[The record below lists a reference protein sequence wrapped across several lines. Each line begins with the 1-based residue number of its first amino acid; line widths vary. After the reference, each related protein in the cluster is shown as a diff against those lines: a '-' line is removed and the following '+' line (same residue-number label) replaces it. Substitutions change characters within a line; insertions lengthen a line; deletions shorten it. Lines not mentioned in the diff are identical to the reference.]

1 MMVVVVYD
9 LGGCLVLHL
18 LVDGTS
24 IFNWSPEIT
33 GVACALLFHHIKG
46 LIKSLF
52 LGEEHLVDVY
62 D

>member
-24 IFNWSPEIT
+24 IFNWSTEIT
-33 GVACALLFHHIKG
+33 GVACALLYVKLSENNRVSPI
-46 LIKSLF
+46 
-52 LGEEHLVDVY
+52 
-62 D
+62 